1 MRRNLGGNSTIVV
14 IFCGY
19 SRVLPVSL
27 WAGPGFQ
34 AKITVKK
41 SVEFGGVMK
50 RFHGLAMAAA
60 FAMSAQGAWSE
71 DLVQR
76 TELHRVQAADDAAHE
91 VIVSRLEVSPGG
103 TIPRHSHL
111 GLELLVVVQGGQMR
125 TGSGQ
130 TIDFPTGAT
139 AQFPEGLVHGGLTNI
154 GEDVLVAIT
163 THIVDAGQPLNIPAA
178 E

>member
-1 MRRNLGGNSTIVV
+1 
-14 IFCGY
+14 
-19 SRVLPVSL
+19 
-27 WAGPGFQ
+27 
-34 AKITVKK
+34 
-41 SVEFGGVMK
+41 MK
-50 RFHGLAMAAA
+50 RIYGLAMAAA
-60 FAMSAQGAWSE
+60 FALSAQVAWSE
-71 DLVQR
+71 GLVQR

-111 GLELLVVVQGGQMR
+111 GLELLVVVQGGQMQ

-139 AQFPEGLVHGGLTNI
+139 AQCPEGLVHGGLTNI